1 MGSEGMGVDLVR
13 ERMTM
18 TKPFAAL
25 GCSLALAAGLV
36 SEGRAQRPLA
46 DAGAQQAGT
55 AQTANAV
62 PHRTRL
68 ILKDGSYQVVMSY
81 QVKGKIVSYVS
92 AERDATEEIP
102 AELIDWD
109 ATHKWE
115 RQHLA
120 TESVDAGQGLAVA
133 ATPNPAIDPE
143 LLKEEADRA
152 AWTPEVAPDLRL
164 PELDSVLAL
173 DTFHGAP
180 ELVPLVQ
187 SEGELNRTTGHN
199 ILKLAINPR
208 SASHQI
214 EQLKGVEA
222 AVQLHVETPAIYVRL
237 GDDSGVMRG
246 GTPLTVDTHG
256 AVAGGKMDA
265 SGGAS
270 SGGSA
275 DSGYVMVRAD
285 VRTDTRV
292 LASFNIGVLGGGVKQ
307 QEDVIEMASEVLPGG
322 HWMKL
327 TPKRPLDF
335 GEYALM
341 EVVSENEINLG
352 VWDFGV
358 HPVAPENRDAIK
370 PEPKRPVTLERREQ

>member
-1 MGSEGMGVDLVR
+1 MRRRIADLSLMLLLGATLAIIGHAQVSL
-13 ERMTM
+13 
-18 TKPFAAL
+18 PSNAAT
-25 GCSLALAAGLV
+25 
-36 SEGRAQRPLA
+36 
-46 DAGAQQAGT
+46 QAPGT
-55 AQTANAV
+55 SQ
-62 PHRTRL
+62 RTRL
-68 ILKDGSYQVVMSY
+68 ILKDGSYQIVLRYEVS
-81 QVKGKIVSYVS
+81 GKIVRYYS

-102 AELIDWD
+102 ADLVDWE

-115 RQHLA
+115 RQH
-120 TESVDAGQGLAVA
+120 AVA
-133 ATPNPAIDPE
+133 EASDAAQAPAPTIDPE
-143 LLKEEADRA
+143 LLREEADRA
-152 AWTPEVAPDLRL
+152 EWRPEVAPDLHL

-173 DTFHGAP
+173 DNFRGTP

-187 SEGELNRTTGHN
+187 SDGELNRVTGHN
-199 ILKLAINPR
+199 VLKLAINPR

-222 AVQLHVETPAIYVRL
+222 AVQLHVATPAIYVRL

-256 AVAGGKMDA
+256 AG
-265 SGGAS
+265 SGAKTDS
-270 SGGSA
+270 SGGSP

-307 QEDVIEMASEVLPGG
+307 QEDVIETASEVLPGG

-370 PEPKRPVTLERREQ
+370 PEPKRPVTLERREAE

>member
-1 MGSEGMGVDLVR
+1 MKRRYGVWGWALA
-13 ERMTM
+13 
-18 TKPFAAL
+18 FAA
-25 GCSLALAAGLV
+25 GV
-36 SEGRAQRPLA
+36 
-46 DAGAQQAGT
+46 AGAVCAQSPQAGQQSNTSPTTGT
-55 AQTANAV
+55 AQTAAV
-62 PHRTRL
+62 GHRTRL
-68 ILKDGSYQVVMSY
+68 ILKDGSYQIVMSY
-81 QVKGKIVSYVS
+81 QLKGKIVSYTS

-102 AELIDWD
+102 ADLVDWD
-109 ATHKWE
+109 ATHRWE
-115 RQHLA
+115 RQHPA
-120 TESVDAGQGLAVA
+120 TENDAGQGQNVA
-133 ATPNPAIDPE
+133 PPPAIDPE
-143 LLKEEADRA
+143 LLREEADRA

-173 DTFHGAP
+173 DYFHGAP

-187 SEGELNRTTGHN
+187 SEGELNRTTSHN
-199 ILKLAINPR
+199 ILKMAINPR

-222 AVQLHVETPAIYVRL
+222 AVQLHVDTPVIYLRL

-256 AVAGGKMDA
+256 AGGAKADA
-265 SGGAS
+265 SGGVS

-285 VRTDTRV
+285 VRTDARV
-292 LASFNIGVLGGGVKQ
+292 LASFNIGMLGGQAKT
-307 QEDVIEMASEVLPGG
+307 QEDVIELNSETLPGG

-358 HPVAPENRDAIK
+358 HPVAPENRDVIK
-370 PEPKRPVTLERREQ
+370 PEPKRPVTLERRAPE

>member
-1 MGSEGMGVDLVR
+1 MRRFSVLGWALVVTAGVAGVGS
-13 ERMTM
+13 
-18 TKPFAAL
+18 
-25 GCSLALAAGLV
+25 
-36 SEGRAQRPLA
+36 AQSPQ
-46 DAGAQQAGT
+46 AGAQQTGT
-55 AQTANAV
+55 AQTSGVGRTGAGQTANTA

-81 QVKGKIVSYVS
+81 QVNGNVVRYTS

-102 AELIDWD
+102 TELVDWD
-109 ATHKWE
+109 ATRRWE
-115 RQHLA
+115 RQHPA
-120 TESVDAGQGLAVA
+120 EKESDAGQGLDEA
-133 ATPNPAIDPE
+133 PPPAIDPE

-152 AWTPEVAPDLRL
+152 AWTPEVAPELRL
-164 PELDSVLAL
+164 PEQDSVLAL

-208 SASHQI
+208 AASHQI

-222 AVQLHVETPAIYVRL
+222 AVQLHVDTPAIYVRL

-256 AVAGGKMDA
+256 AGGAKTDS

-285 VRTDTRV
+285 VRTDARV
-292 LASFNIGVLGGGVKQ
+292 LASFNIGVLGGGVKE
-307 QEDVIEMASEVLPGG
+307 QEDAIETASEVLPGG
-322 HWMKL
+322 HWMKV

-370 PEPKRPVTLERREQ
+370 PEPKRPVTLERRVPE